1 VNYYEKSTITF
12 HSQKEVNTMG
22 NLKYYLPGSI
32 LILLAIIIALLPEI
46 LVAIVAASMIML
58 GVGALH
64 IGHMIRKSAFE
75 RRDFARL
82 FVVDDPLEGW
92 SNRPP
97 IFRRW
102 Y

>member
-1 VNYYEKSTITF
+1 
-12 HSQKEVNTMG
+12 MR

-32 LILLAIIIALLPEI
+32 LILLAIIIALVPEI
-46 LVAIVAASMIML
+46 LVAIVAASIIML

-64 IGHMIRKSAFE
+64 VGHKIRKSALE
-75 RRDFARL
+75 KRDFARL
-82 FVVDDPLEGW
+82 FVIDDPLEGW
-92 SNRPP
+92 FNRPP